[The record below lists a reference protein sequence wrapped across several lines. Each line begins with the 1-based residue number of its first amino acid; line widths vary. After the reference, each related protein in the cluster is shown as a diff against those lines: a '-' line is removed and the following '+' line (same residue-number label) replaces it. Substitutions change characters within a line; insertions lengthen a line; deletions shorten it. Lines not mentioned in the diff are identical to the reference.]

1 MPVVN
6 IDRPDAKQIITEYL
20 RNMKPYAFELNF
32 TKDTSAILADNKFIT
47 KTGAR
52 VWLNSLW
59 ASLYA
64 GHDDDK
70 AVEMGN
76 KMIAGTG

>member
-32 TKDTSAILADNKFIT
+32 TKT
-47 KTGAR
+47 R
-52 VWLNSLW
+52 R
-59 ASLYA
+59 LY
-64 GHDDDK
+64 
-70 AVEMGN
+70 
-76 KMIAGTG
+76 